1 MFSYR
6 VRGGRLMV
14 RREGEKWV
22 DVWAIYPKE
31 RERAYADWEGF
42 LSKLAAAEV
51 GDAATPVLVEGAVL
65 ECRVRPGSEYLTGS
79 DWYLTLEGA
88 VQSEVRRLD
97 KVLLAAQ
104 RDVEAAAVWA
114 GGDHRPV
121 VRGAR
126 GA

>member
-22 DVWAIYPKE
+22 DVWAIYPNA
-31 RERAYADWEGF
+31 RERVYADWEGF
-42 LSKLAAAEV
+42 LAKLAAAEAS
-51 GDAATPVLVEGAVL
+51 DAAVPVLVEGAVL
-65 ECRVRPGSEYLTGS
+65 ECRVRPGTEYLTGS
-79 DWYLTLEGA
+79 DWHVTLEGA